1 MTKIKVDFRSRGAAI
16 KPLHGVNNSPVVYN
30 GTIQTFVD
38 AGIPFVRT
46 HDSGG
51 AYGNSVLVD
60 IPNIF
65 RDFEADVEDPA
76 SYDFAFTDAYLATL
90 VNSGCRIFY
99 RLGVTIENNYR
110 IKAYRI
116 HPPSDFAKW
125 ARICEH
131 IVRHYNEGWAN
142 GFHYG
147 IEYWEI
153 WNEPENPPMWQ
164 GTRDEYFALYRIA
177 ANHLKQCFP
186 QIKVGG
192 YGGCGFYAVTGD
204 NTTEFY
210 KSFVTWFDEFLK
222 FVTNP
227 RTAAPLDFYSWHLYT
242 TDPGKILRHADY
254 VDAKLKA
261 AGLSQVE
268 NIFNEWNYVNWN
280 AKSPFDDMKGMLGAC
295 FTASAFCL
303 MQNSP
308 IDMAMYYDA
317 LPSRSYGGMF
327 EFPSGRPSKAYYA
340 FQAFNELYRLGAQA
354 REQGARNARFAY
366 LAAANGTEAALL
378 LVNNGPRGRQVE
390 LDLVGLPGKMQGY
403 PVDDTHNLARV
414 NMQVGSRRKS
424 ITLPPWTI
432 LLLATGFQPAGAVN
446 K

>member
-1 MTKIKVDFRSRGAAI
+1 M
-16 KPLHGVNNSPVVYN
+16 
-30 GTIQTFVD
+30 
-38 AGIPFVRT
+38 
-46 HDSGG
+46 
-51 AYGNSVLVD
+51 
-60 IPNIF
+60 
-65 RDFEADVEDPA
+65 
-76 SYDFAFTDAYLATL
+76 
-90 VNSGCRIFY
+90 
-99 RLGVTIENNYR
+99 
-110 IKAYRI
+110 
-116 HPPSDFAKW
+116 
-125 ARICEH
+125 
-131 IVRHYNEGWAN
+131 
-142 GFHYG
+142 
-147 IEYWEI
+147 
-153 WNEPENPPMWQ
+153 
-164 GTRDEYFALYRIA
+164 
-177 ANHLKQCFP
+177 
-186 QIKVGG
+186 
-192 YGGCGFYAVTGD
+192 
-204 NTTEFY
+204 
-210 KSFVTWFDEFLK
+210 
-222 FVTNP
+222 TNP

-268 NIFNEWNYVNWN
+268 NIFNEWNYVNRN